1 MNCSIILY
9 SSVVIVIVLIKF
21 DRGEQTVYHLRTK
34 INSSALCSHVNRIIA
49 GNCQFMQSY
58 KQPKQTGSVG
68 SGDDTGAYKSKRI

>member
-9 SSVVIVIVLIKF
+9 SSIVIVIVWIKF

-58 KQPKQTGSVG
+58 KQPKQTLFG